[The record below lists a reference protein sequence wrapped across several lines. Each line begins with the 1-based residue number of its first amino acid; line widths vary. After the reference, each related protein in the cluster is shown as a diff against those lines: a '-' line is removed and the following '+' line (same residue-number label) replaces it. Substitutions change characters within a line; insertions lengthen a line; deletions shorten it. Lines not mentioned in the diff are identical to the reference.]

1 MRFGFK
7 KYRWRLRLPRQLSL
21 GLSVLVIGL
30 TFAGCAQPH
39 QFNGTAF
46 EDPPAAFAFEGT
58 NYDGTPFRMSEQQGK
73 VVLIFFG
80 YTFCPDICPLTLAD
94 LKRVST
100 QLGDQ
105 AADLAIVFVTV
116 DPERDTPAQMA
127 TYVRAFDPG
136 FYGVRL
142 EGEMFEATKKA
153 YGVYVEKRAA
163 ENGDAGHYL
172 VDHTGAIYVIDK
184 AGNLSET
191 FSYDAGAEAML
202 PDVAYWL
209 KQ

>member
-1 MRFGFK
+1 MSFGLK
-7 KYRWRLRLPRQLSL
+7 RCTWARGIAAL
-21 GLSVLVIGL
+21 VLIVAL
-30 TFAGCAQPH
+30 AGCAQPH
-39 QFNGTAF
+39 EFNGTAF

-58 NYDGTPFRMSEQQGK
+58 NYDGTPFRMSDQQGK

-94 LKRVST
+94 LKRLST

-105 AADLAIVFVTV
+105 AQDLAVVFVTV
-116 DPERDTPAQMA
+116 DPERDTQEQLAS
-127 TYVRAFDPG
+127 YVRAFDPA

-153 YGVYVEKRAA
+153 YGVYVEKRAV
-163 ENGDAGHYL
+163 ENGDADNYL

-184 AGNLSET
+184 AGKLSET
-191 FSYDAGAEAML
+191 FSYDAGTEAML
-202 PDVAYWL
+202 PDVEYWL